1 MILRVCFYHA
11 WVFWIFFLSGLV
23 ESVMTYPFERPI
35 CHLTHSMLGRIVLS
49 HHQPVPTLPQGI
61 GLAQTSSA
69 FFFLVPGVCGLGN
82 RYKTLTIP
90 GVGSE
95 RYIQA
100 MPWTIRGWS
109 LQESNWKMTGPWLI
123 TRPEVVV
130 WNVGSKCCVVLIFFS
145 CRWRTHREGKPRN
158 VMTLCRTGGCSR
170 EPIFF
175 HHSPTPMG
183 SSSASNQEL
192 TPYHWGTN
200 LCFFLVTNQ
209 DGLHMTSP
217 VLVSSQVAINL
228 QI

>member
-1 MILRVCFYHA
+1 MPGFFESF
-11 WVFWIFFLSGLV
+11 FWAGWWSQWWI
-23 ESVMTYPFERPI
+23 YPFERPK

-49 HHQPVPTLPQGI
+49 HHQSVPTLPQGI

-82 RYKTLTIP
+82 RYKTPTIP

-95 RYIQA
+95 IYIQA
-100 MPWTIRGWS
+100 IPWTIRGWS

-130 WNVGSKCCVVLIFFS
+130 WNVVSKCCVVLIFLS
-145 CRWRTHREGKPRN
+145 CRWRTHREGKPERQP
-158 VMTLCRTGGCSR
+158 LCRTGGCSR

-200 LCFFLVTNQ
+200 LCFFWVVGPTRM
-209 DGLHMTSP
+209 DFTWLHRY
-217 VLVSSQVAINL
+217 
-228 QI
+228 